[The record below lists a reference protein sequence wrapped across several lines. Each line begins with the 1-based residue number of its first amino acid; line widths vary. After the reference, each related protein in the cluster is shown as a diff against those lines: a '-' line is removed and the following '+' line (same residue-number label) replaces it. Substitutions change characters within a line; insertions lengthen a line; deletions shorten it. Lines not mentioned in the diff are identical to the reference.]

1 MRYIAVTV
9 VIYFVCYLT
18 PAALSDSD
26 DIIQN
31 DWDDEEWSSRESR
44 FTFPRDEDECQGERM
59 TLQSGETAIIKS
71 HRSFGKKSYPNNF
84 RCRWIFKPV
93 QCDLNLVCYMKTR
106 TQSRWNCEGSDY
118 LRIMKGTDSSV
129 EGNSIVKFHK
139 KYCGKRTASLKFS
152 GNETLK
158 LVFKSVP
165 EPKQIPSKLDGWTC
179 KVVCVNP
186 SRPSRPDSTTQSFLD
201 LLATSK
207 PLPVS
212 PDSSTS
218 TTTSTIA
225 PTTTTT
231 TTTTSTTPTTTTPQ
245 SSATS
250 CMCGQIT
257 DGAKRRWKSKNRGKI
272 ICPHGDNCDSDPVP
286 WQVGITGV
294 GRRKPWC
301 GGSIINARYILSAA
315 HCFED
320 SRTSD
325 PRRMLVTLG
334 DLDWSEDDEWPS
346 MRVGVE
352 KIILHPQF
360 RQGALFN
367 NDFAILR
374 LERPLEFDKYDWI
387 RPVCLADHVP
397 GDLLRSGV
405 VSGWGWTSWS
415 TTGASQSPR
424 LQSVK
429 VDIMSHQE
437 CVSSYNTGEITDT
450 MLCAAS
456 PGADSCRGDSGGPM
470 TIDLR
475 GRSVLVGVVSWGKEC
490 ARAQWPGV
498 YSKVESALDWIR
510 RNTRDTEWCAATAA
524 TAASIDNRGDR
535 RTR

>member
-26 DIIQN
+26 DIIQQ

-71 HRSFGKKSYPNNF
+71 HRSFGQKSYPNKF

-186 SRPSRPDSTTQSFLD
+186 SRPSQPD
-201 LLATSK
+201 
-207 PLPVS
+207 
-212 PDSSTS
+212 
-218 TTTSTIA
+218 TTT
-225 PTTTTT
+225 
-231 TTTTSTTPTTTTPQ
+231 Q

-272 ICPHGDNCDSDPVP
+272 IC
-286 WQVGITGV
+286 
-294 GRRKPWC
+294 
-301 GGSIINARYILSAA
+301 
-315 HCFED
+315 
-320 SRTSD
+320 
-325 PRRMLVTLG
+325 
-334 DLDWSEDDEWPS
+334 
-346 MRVGVE
+346 
-352 KIILHPQF
+352 
-360 RQGALFN
+360 
-367 NDFAILR
+367 
-374 LERPLEFDKYDWI
+374 
-387 RPVCLADHVP
+387 
-397 GDLLRSGV
+397 
-405 VSGWGWTSWS
+405 
-415 TTGASQSPR
+415 
-424 LQSVK
+424 
-429 VDIMSHQE
+429 
-437 CVSSYNTGEITDT
+437 
-450 MLCAAS
+450 
-456 PGADSCRGDSGGPM
+456 
-470 TIDLR
+470 
-475 GRSVLVGVVSWGKEC
+475 
-490 ARAQWPGV
+490 
-498 YSKVESALDWIR
+498 
-510 RNTRDTEWCAATAA
+510 
-524 TAASIDNRGDR
+524 
-535 RTR
+535 